1 MTKGHCAEFV
11 IQVWL
16 LTMPPALSPS
26 RLLAF
31 WGTPPFMQKTQ
42 TSLSLTVTKTK
53 KIEEER
59 RRSCHAP
66 PPAAPTLAVKA
77 RKILRREPRTAN
89 AELGR
94 RGDSCRESSFRVEC
108 LCGLPYKLPQ
118 RRVQVLGEDLFAYDA
133 KIFLCSTF

>member
-31 WGTPPFMQKTQ
+31 WGTPLHAKDADVVVPDCDKDQ
-42 TSLSLTVTKTK
+42 